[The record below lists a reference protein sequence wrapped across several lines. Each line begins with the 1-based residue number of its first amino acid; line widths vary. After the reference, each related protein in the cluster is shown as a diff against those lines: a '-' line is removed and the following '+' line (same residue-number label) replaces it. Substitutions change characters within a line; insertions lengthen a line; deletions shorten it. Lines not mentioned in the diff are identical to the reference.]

1 MNPTDSQPVDSG
13 PDLPP
18 VIHAYFLADRG
29 GDLEALGGCFAADA
43 VVRDEGRDHVGIDAI
58 LAWKAGASRVYRY
71 TSTPFAIAEQ
81 DGRTVVTSRLVG
93 DFPGSPVDL
102 RYLFRIDGDRIAA
115 LEIRP

>member
-1 MNPTDSQPVDSG
+1 MNPVHPPSADEALH
-13 PDLPP
+13 LPP
-18 VIHAYFLADRG
+18 LIDAYFAADRG
-29 GDLEALGGCFAADA
+29 GDPSALVRCFADYAI
-43 VVRDEGRDHVGIDAI
+43 VRDEGRDHVGIEAI
-58 LAWKAGASRVYRY
+58 RAWRAGASRVYRY